1 MTRDEVLKLIR
12 AHLSAELGTDV
23 AGIREETRF
32 KEDLEA
38 DSLDLVELVME
49 LEDRYGIRIPDEEAA
64 KIHTVGQAADF
75 VAAQAQSRQ
84 AN

>member
-1 MTRDEVLKLIR
+1 MLELIR
-12 AHLSAELGTDV
+12 AHLSAELGAD
-23 AGIREETRF
+23 ASQIGEGTRF

-49 LEDRYGIRIPDEEAA
+49 LEDRYGIRIPDEQAA

-75 VAAQAQSRQ
+75 VTTHAQAR
-84 AN
+84 AT